1 MFGFK
6 KGTQLMNLQTVSEFL
21 DTQETCVLST
31 VSSEGWPMSATVGF
45 SHDSE
50 FAILIGTDNT
60 TRKYKN
66 LISNSKVSI
75 VVGVTSPKTVQ
86 IQGVAKEVN
95 ADDIANRL
103 ELHFNKVPF
112 AKTFLNNPGQRYFII
127 KPTWLRMTDY
137 SQKPS
142 IFETE
147 EF

>member
-1 MFGFK
+1 
-6 KGTQLMNLQTVSEFL
+6 MNLQTVSEFL

-95 ADDIANRL
+95 ADDIANRR
-103 ELHFNKVPF
+103 ELHFNKLPS
-112 AKTFLNNPGQRYFII
+112 AKTFYDTPGQRYFII
-127 KPTWLRMTDY
+127 TPTWLRMTDY
-137 SQKPS
+137 SQNHLFLKQRS
-142 IFETE
+142 FR
-147 EF
+147 

>member
-1 MFGFK
+1 
-6 KGTQLMNLQTVSEFL
+6 MNLQTVSEFL
-21 DTQETCVLST
+21 DNQETCVLST
-31 VSSEGWPMSATVGF
+31 VSNEGWPMSATVGF

-60 TRKYKN
+60 TRKYQN

-95 ADDIANRL
+95 ADDIASRL
-103 ELHFNKVPF
+103 ELHFNKLPS
-112 AKTFLNNPGQRYFII
+112 AKTLYDTPEQRYFII
-127 KPTWLRMTDY
+127 TPTWLRMTDY

-142 IFETE
+142 TFETE